1 MAKPGRPSS
10 GGTQRRTSA
19 KRERLIDAA
28 FDTVRDEGFA
38 RASAR
43 AIASRGSFNPA
54 LIFYYFDSVNDLLV
68 EALARSSRVQLEKYE
83 RALEGV
89 STLTDL
95 VSAVQDQLRDDMAS
109 GHVKVLAELVG
120 SSATDAELR
129 TAVLDHVR
137 PWITFTQRTLDRVL
151 TASGLAGLTGLV
163 PGEQVA
169 FVVVSL
175 FLGIELVSGLLE
187 EQHRIDELLDGA
199 AEIAALVD
207 SALATGPGA

>member
-151 TASGLAGLTGLV
+151 AASGLAGLTGL
-163 PGEQVA
+163 GEQVA

-175 FLGIELVSGLLE
+175 FLGIELFSGLLE

>member
-10 GGTQRRTSA
+10 GGAERRTSA

-28 FDTVRDEGFA
+28 FETLRDEGFA
-38 RASAR
+38 QASAR

-83 RALEGV
+83 RALDGI

-95 VSAVQDQLRDDMAS
+95 VGAVHDRLRDDMAS

-129 TAVLDHVR
+129 SAVLDHVR

-151 TASGLAGLTGLV
+151 ASSGLAGLV

-187 EQHRIDELLDGA
+187 EQHRIHELLDRA
-199 AEIAALVD
+199 AEIAAVVD
-207 SALATGPGA
+207 SALAKGPRA